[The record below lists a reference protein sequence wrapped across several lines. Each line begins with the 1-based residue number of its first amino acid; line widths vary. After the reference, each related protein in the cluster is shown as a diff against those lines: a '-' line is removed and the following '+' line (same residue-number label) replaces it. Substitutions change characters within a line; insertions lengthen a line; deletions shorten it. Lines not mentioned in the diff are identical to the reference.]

1 MNEIIFKKNNVITV
15 FIKMKVIQ
23 KIAFM
28 TSICDYID
36 LIEVRAAQNVN
47 GWRIWD
53 PFNGR
58 VSGYNME
65 IRR

>member
-1 MNEIIFKKNNVITV
+1 MNEIVFKKNNVITV

-36 LIEVRAAQNVN
+36 LIEVRAAQYVN

-53 PFNGR
+53 TFNGR
-58 VSGYNME
+58 VSSDNME
-65 IRR
+65 IRL

>member
-1 MNEIIFKKNNVITV
+1 MNEIVFKKNNVITV
-15 FIKMKVIQ
+15 FIKMKLIQ

-36 LIEVRAAQNVN
+36 LIEVRAAQYVN

-58 VSGYNME
+58 VSGDNME
-65 IRR
+65 IRL